1 MKGILFK
8 HYDIPINGVSYGFNE
23 NAEYSIINYRNDKSS
38 TYFDIVYE
46 KENSISVK
54 FNMPGKHNAC
64 NALVAFAIA
73 RLLKIK
79 DECIVNSLNTFKG
92 VKRRFSYILKSP
104 KILIDDYAH
113 HPNEIKAI
121 YESVKSLYPRKSIM
135 AIFQPHLYS
144 RTRDFINQFAQ
155 VLSKFDEVTLLDI
168 YPAREEPL
176 EGINS
181 RKLLNLI
188 NNLNKNLVD
197 KQELKHV
204 VQNSNSDVFVVMGA
218 GDISDEVY
226 KIKDVILN

>member
-1 MKGILFK
+1 M
-8 HYDIPINGVSYGFNE
+8 
-23 NAEYSIINYRNDKSS
+23 
-38 TYFDIVYE
+38 
-46 KENSISVK
+46 
-54 FNMPGKHNAC
+54 
-64 NALVAFAIA
+64 
-73 RLLKIK
+73 
-79 DECIVNSLNTFKG
+79 
-92 VKRRFSYILKSP
+92 
-104 KILIDDYAH
+104 
-113 HPNEIKAI
+113 
-121 YESVKSLYPRKSIM
+121 
-135 AIFQPHLYS
+135 
-144 RTRDFINQFAQ
+144 
-155 VLSKFDEVTLLDI
+155 TLLDI